1 MAVARTT
8 PDRPA
13 FLPEGQCGCG
23 GTSRGI
29 AWLVRASCT
38 LTGQPVPAHG
48 TVIESGLASAAISPG
63 PRPRPGP
70 GARRDL
76 PGPLA
81 AAPARRR
88 PQHAP
93 PRYGRLHGQART
105 HRRPSRSGRSAPDPE
120 FGTDERLAAATVYSV
135 LWWARLQGRPDD
147 VEDPQNGQ
155 STARSTWAR
164 MSRRRDRTSGSRSD
178 HAAARTCWWSM
189 LSAGQKLT
197 ASPRWPR
204 SPGQTRRPAPSGP
217 RALRASRSLI
227 SGRWPRADSCKRA
240 GPV

>member
-1 MAVARTT
+1 MLAQARPFCHRRSHLDNRT
-8 PDRPA
+8 
-13 FLPEGQCGCG
+13 
-23 GTSRGI
+23 
-29 AWLVRASCT
+29 
-38 LTGQPVPAHG
+38 
-48 TVIESGLASAAISPG
+48 
-63 PRPRPGP
+63 
-70 GARRDL
+70 ARDIR
-76 PGPLA
+76 
-81 AAPARRR
+81 
-88 PQHAP
+88 
-93 PRYGRLHGQART
+93 RYGRLHGQART

-204 SPGQTRRPAPSGP
+204 SPRANSPARPVRPEGAPSVAFPDLREMAP
-217 RALRASRSLI
+217 RRLAQSSRPRVSL
-227 SGRWPRADSCKRA
+227 PA
-240 GPV
+240 